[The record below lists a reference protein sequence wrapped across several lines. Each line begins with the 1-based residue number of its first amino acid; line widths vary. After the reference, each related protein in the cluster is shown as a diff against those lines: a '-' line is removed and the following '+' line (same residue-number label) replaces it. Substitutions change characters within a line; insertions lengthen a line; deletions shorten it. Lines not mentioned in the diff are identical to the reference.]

1 MNSPNLQQRIYL
13 AKALNENTDT
23 LFDHPQMNEEEMG
36 EESIS
41 EGVRRMRRLRRA
53 HVSGKASRKTADAYD
68 KELSKL
74 SASRLRR
81 GGARKQTIRGFFT
94 DKPTTPA
101 ADKAYERFTKG
112 AIDKAHAKGK
122 KIFEGMDLDEGSY
135 VHSKGQLKK
144 SIKGSK
150 REIVK
155 AMKRGNKKE
164 ASFWMQN
171 KKDAEEQLKEGSF
184 NTNNQFLQHLNSITP
199 QGRAKDTKIFIP
211 AEELQEGS
219 RGTAR
224 HERRIK
230 SLERKRKQLYGYLD
244 RPRGIRISAEQEKEA
259 QKRSADP
266 AYQAKKAKYNKLAK
280 DLPSADI
287 AQIARERRRAGLS
300 PKPPTRSLKATIDRT
315 GSSRITSQPTFKP
328 DSDSGYVAPRV
339 PKKVLKYR
347 ETSKFKGQVGRAA
360 KKMNEEVKK
369 KSAKKVVRKLK
380 KTGRSIKRAIKGLSN
395 ILSTPQ
401 DNVDYMMTGRKF

>member
-1 MNSPNLQQRIYL
+1 M
-13 AKALNENTDT
+13 
-23 LFDHPQMNEEEMG
+23 
-36 EESIS
+36 
-41 EGVRRMRRLRRA
+41 
-53 HVSGKASRKTADAYD
+53 
-68 KELSKL
+68 
-74 SASRLRR
+74 
-81 GGARKQTIRGFFT
+81 
-94 DKPTTPA
+94 
-101 ADKAYERFTKG
+101 
-112 AIDKAHAKGK
+112 
-122 KIFEGMDLDEGSY
+122 
-135 VHSKGQLKK
+135 
-144 SIKGSK
+144 
-150 REIVK
+150 
-155 AMKRGNKKE
+155 
-164 ASFWMQN
+164 
-171 KKDAEEQLKEGSF
+171 
-184 NTNNQFLQHLNSITP
+184 NNQFLQHLNSITP

-244 RPRGIRISAEQEKEA
+244 NRPRGIRISAEQEKEA

-287 AQIARERRRAGLS
+287 AQIARERRRAGLHS
-300 PKPPTRSLKATIDRT
+300 EPPTRSLKATIDRT
-315 GSSRITSQPTFKP
+315 GSPRITSSPTFKP
-328 DSDSGYVAPRV
+328 ESDSGYVAPRV